1 MVSAAIVEDL
11 IGVSG
16 EAEGEEVLAVIKEIL
31 GVDLKE
37 GRKTNLLQ
45 LHKKSD
51 SFISNSFPF
60 TLIKNSK
67 NIKIK

>member
-1 MVSAAIVEDL
+1 MVDGVIAAIVEDL

-51 SFISNSFPF
+51 FFLRSFHPF
-60 TLIKNSK
+60 FF
-67 NIKIK
+67 

>member
-1 MVSAAIVEDL
+1 MIAAIVEDL

-16 EAEGEEVLAVIKEIL
+16 EAEEEEVLAVIKEIL

-37 GRKTNLLQ
+37 GRKTNLLV

-60 TLIKNSK
+60 TLLKKQKNYK
-67 NIKIK
+67 KIK

>member
-51 SFISNSFPF
+51 FSFFHFILF
-60 TLIKNSK
+60 TS
-67 NIKIK
+67 